1 MYTTVICQIFTFTR
15 AYTVLLETLH
25 VCMSGP
31 RPLQRTYK
39 TSRIFF
45 KVCPSVSKKNHK
57 FRVLA
62 FIHHS
67 IDAVIKAPRTNCLP
81 AAVEVYIFS
90 FMCSAEREREMQ
102 NVTMLLCTMAGIV
115 ERIRKRK
122 EKREKSLM
130 MWLSQVQ
137 ALRVC
142 KCFHTSSVNLL
153 FLPESSDAGVSLLA
167 NVAV

>member
-31 RPLQRTYK
+31 RPLQRTHK

-122 EKREKSLM
+122 EKREKRKIAHDVAFAGPSLACM
-130 MWLSQVQ
+130 QMLSHFFGESAVSPRVQ
-137 ALRVC
+137 
-142 KCFHTSSVNLL
+142 
-153 FLPESSDAGVSLLA
+153 
-167 NVAV
+167 